1 VGKQQIINDNN
12 AIIIDRGKADPLK
25 NSSVKNFLTLFLS
38 VENNNNNN
46 CLCASKIA
54 TGTFSTN
61 LA

>member
-38 VENNNNNN
+38 VENNNNN
-46 CLCASKIA
+46 CSCASKIA